1 MGKKSNKFAKNI
13 NFRLIISFFDRSPS
27 PPLVENESQL
37 GKSKKNPKIF
47 LDIDF
52 YCGTIM
58 VDRNVQIHRTY
69 PNRNLTN
76 MLQVAPG
83 FARLLATEN
92 IGVAVNPA
100 APTAMFD
107 VKSRTLTMPNWDCS
121 ERLRDMLIGHECAH
135 AIYTDATDMDELLK
149 EVFGY
154 VTPVGKDYLNVIEDV
169 RIDKLIQ
176 RKYAGLRRDYRAGY
190 AEMRDRDFF
199 NLEGRDPNALK
210 FIDRINL
217 HFKGFEGDVQFS
229 GEEMVFVNRA
239 ANTETFQEVC
249 DLAREIFDWCME
261 NEGSEEI
268 EINEGVPMPGM
279 GDDDGEG
286 DISQDIE
293 IPDAIDSDEDGP
305 TGGMNVSGG
314 DGGEESGEGDA
325 KGEGTMDSAE
335 DAEDDGSTAE
345 SASATA
351 NGGDQT
357 GDEIGDTDTD
367 KSEATGKGFT
377 KVHVPAPAST
387 QRAMDENV
395 AGEANVE
402 ENDYYNSVGNFDLP
416 LMKDINLDN
425 IIIGHK
431 EVLACKKND
440 GTEFAGNP
448 MKWDDF
454 QKGAKATV
462 TNLAQMFERKKAA
475 AVNAR
480 TQVAKTGRLDMTA
493 LHKYKMTE
501 DIFLRNKVEIK
512 GKNHG
517 IVMYVDWS
525 GSMDDCMSETV
536 AQTAITAMFCKK
548 VGIPFRV
555 YAFSTHTKGD
565 RYNPE
570 TNEKCWGPSANQNN
584 WQMPEDERNERSMSL
599 NEFSLIEIFSDKMKK
614 ADWDRMGS
622 YLMCIGDWDLSYD
635 YPGMLHLGGTPL
647 NESIVAAM
655 KVASEFR
662 KANGVDVLNS
672 IWITDG
678 GDGDPFRSRRCM
690 VQQKDTGRTWSFDQ
704 DKTATGTNALYRIY
718 KDLAGGNLIGIF
730 LDSKKSIERNLYY
743 ANDHKNTEKIL
754 ADFKKDGFIEQE
766 HKGYDTYF
774 LMDKKIAVYTSSDK
788 MDALPEDASTTRVIN
803 AFRKD
808 LGKRTMSRPLLNTF
822 TDKIAKEIV

>member
-1 MGKKSNKFAKNI
+1 
-13 NFRLIISFFDRSPS
+13 
-27 PPLVENESQL
+27 
-37 GKSKKNPKIF
+37 
-47 LDIDF
+47 
-52 YCGTIM
+52 
-58 VDRNVQIHRTY
+58 
-69 PNRNLTN
+69 

-92 IGVAVNPA
+92 IGVAVDVT

-107 VKSRTLTMPNWDCS
+107 VKRRILTMPNWDCS
-121 ERLRDMLIGHECAH
+121 ERLRDMLVGHECAH
-135 AIYTDATDMDELLK
+135 AIFTDATDMEVLLK
-149 EVFGY
+149 DVFGS
-154 VTPVGKDYLNVIEDV
+154 VNMVAKDYLNVVEDI

-199 NLEGRDPNALK
+199 NLEDRDPNTLK
-210 FIDRINL
+210 FIDRLNL
-217 HFKGFEGDVQFS
+217 HFKGFDGDIQFDAD
-229 GEEMVFVNRA
+229 EMVFVNRA
-239 ANTETFQEVC
+239 ENLETFEEVC
-249 DLAREIFDWCME
+249 DLAREIYDWCME
-261 NEGSEEI
+261 NEGSEEVPEQGQNAGAGDDTDAPGNMPI
-268 EINEGVPMPGM
+268 EVPDAVDNEDIDGPSGM
-279 GDDDGEG
+279 GGGMPSDDTGEQEG
-286 DISQDIE
+286 DE
-293 IPDAIDSDEDGP
+293 
-305 TGGMNVSGG
+305 SGKGSG
-314 DGGEESGEGDA
+314 DGVET
-325 KGEGTMDSAE
+325 KGEGTMESAA

-345 SASATA
+345 STTGSGSDA
-351 NGGDQT
+351 
-357 GDEIGDTDTD
+357 GDEGDENGNTDPTD
-367 KSEATGKGFT
+367 SEETSKGFT
-377 KVHVPAPAST
+377 KTHAPAPAST

-395 AGEANVE
+395 AGEAKIE
-402 ENDYYNSVGNFDLP
+402 ENDAWYGGPACYDLP
-416 LMKDINLDN
+416 AMKDINLDN

-431 EVLACKKND
+431 DVIAAGEGL
-440 GTEFAGNP
+440 TGNP
-448 MKWDDF
+448 AKWEEF

-517 IVMYVDWS
+517 IVVYVDWS
-525 GSMDDCMSETV
+525 GSMDDCMAETV

-565 RYNPE
+565 RYENTTPCFGDSVC
-570 TNEKCWGPSANQNN
+570 TDYYGR
-584 WQMPEDERNERSMSL
+584 EDGDRRLCLSN
-599 NEFSLIEIFSDKMKK
+599 FSLIELFSDKMKK
-614 ADWDRMGS
+614 SDWDRMGEF
-622 YLMCIGDWDLSYD
+622 LMCIGDYNNHYN

-678 GDGDPFRSRRCM
+678 GDGDPFRGRKGT
-690 VQQKDTGRTWSFDQ
+690 VQQRETGRVWSWDTEQ
-704 DKTATGTNALYRIY
+704 ETAYGTDMLFRIY

-743 ANDHKNTEKIL
+743 GETKNVEKIL
-754 ADFKKDGFIEQE
+754 ENFKKNGFIEKE